1 MMMNNNQN
9 QAINMLNNNTSQ
21 MINDNQMTNNNQM
34 INNSQMMNNNQMMM
48 NNNANQMMNN
58 NMQNQMMG
66 NNMAGQM
73 MGNNMTGQMMG
84 NNMQNQMMGNMQ
96 NMQNSM
102 MGNNMPNQMMMTNMQ
117 NQMMGNNMA
126 NQMMLNNMMI
136 QNNLMNNQMLGN
148 MNNYAKAQISNMNEN
163 IIKSSN
169 YSGSS
174 VATPE
179 SSSSK
184 GLNVVFRAS
193 GQGAQNTPPLTIQC
207 TKDEKVKDL
216 IERYRSK
223 SGDRDKHKK
232 FIFNAKNLE
241 LNMTVGE
248 AGITN
253 NGNIFVVSTHGVK
266 GA

>member
-1 MMMNNNQN
+1 MMNNNPMMNNNQ
-9 QAINMLNNNTSQ
+9 M
-21 MINDNQMTNNNQM
+21 M
-34 INNSQMMNNNQMMM
+34 NNSQMMNNNQMMM
-48 NNNANQMMNN
+48 NNNASQMMNNNASQMMNN

-66 NNMAGQM
+66 NNMTGQI
-73 MGNNMTGQMMG
+73 MGNNTNGQMMG

-136 QNNLMNNQMLGN
+136 QNQLMNNQMFGN
-148 MNNYAKAQISNMNEN
+148 MNSYAKAQISNMNEN
-163 IIKSSN
+163 IKKSSN

-174 VATPE
+174 VSTPE

-193 GQGAQNTPPLTIQC
+193 GQGAQNIPPLTIQC
-207 TKDEKVKDL
+207 TRDEKVEDL

-223 SGDRDKHKK
+223 SGDRDKHKR
-232 FIFNAKNLE
+232 FIFNAKNLD
-241 LNMTVGE
+241 LNLTVGE